1 MGKPEWVKLVLED
14 LISDLAR
21 AQARLDL
28 VQDENIGE
36 EAARALSRIHIPALE
51 AYEGNAREA
60 LAALGEGPQ

>member
-28 VQDENIGE
+28 IKDENIGE
-36 EAARALSRIHIPALE
+36 DAALALNRIHIQGLVV
-51 AYEGNAREA
+51 YEGNAREA
-60 LAALGEGPQ
+60 LAALGKGQQ